1 MDATV
6 RPVPD
11 GDGDV
16 LLQVEHLS
24 KRFPQ
29 VLANDD
35 VSFSVRRGEAHCLLG
50 ENGAGK
56 STLAEILYGVH
67 RPDLGTIRYKGKA
80 VTIASPKDAIQ
91 LGIGMVHQHF
101 VLIPPLSALENI
113 VMGTQRGGL
122 RIDMQAAMRK
132 LETLCSTYDIQMD
145 LSATISRLCVGEQQ
159 WVEILKALYVGIELL
174 ILDEPTASLTPM
186 EADKLFAIIKKM
198 KADGLSLIFITHK
211 MNEVMQVS
219 DRVTVMRKGKV
230 VGTAN
235 TSDMT
240 PRELARLMVGREVEL
255 QIDKGQATPGAALLE
270 ISDLRAHDDRGVE
283 VLQGISLDVR
293 TNEIVAVAGVSGNG
307 QSELYDVLIGVRKAT
322 SGRVT
327 LAGKALTNRSPSY
340 IADQG
345 VASVP
350 EDRMRQG
357 LVMNFRV
364 DENLILGIQRKSPF
378 SQGGLL
384 NQAAIDAFARD
395 AIAKYDIAT
404 PSARN
409 TTRVLSGGNL
419 QKVIMARELSQQP
432 RCLIVSQPTR
442 GLDVGATE
450 YVRIRLLEER
460 DRGAAIL
467 LISEDLD
474 ENLQSCHP
482 HRRHVQGQGRR
493 RAGCRGGDPRE
504 SWPPDGRM

>member
-1 MDATV
+1 
-6 RPVPD
+6 
-11 GDGDV
+11 V
-16 LLQVEHLS
+16 LLAVEHLS
-24 KRFPQ
+24 KAFPQ

-35 VSFSVRRGEAHCLLG
+35 VSFAVRRGEAHCLLG

-67 RPDLGTIRYKGKA
+67 RPDAGTVRYKGKP
-80 VTIASPKDAIQ
+80 VTIASPRDAIQ

-101 VLIPPLSALENI
+101 VLVPPLSALENI
-113 VMGTQRGGL
+113 VIGTQRRGL
-122 RIDMQAAMRK
+122 RIDMRAATRK
-132 LETLCSTYDIQMD
+132 LQSLCSAYDLNLD
-145 LSATISRLCVGEQQ
+145 LSTPISRLCVGEQQ
-159 WVEILKALYVGIELL
+159 WVEILKALYVGVDLL

-186 EADKLFAIIKKM
+186 EADKLFAIIRKM

-211 MNEVMQVS
+211 MHEVMQVS
-219 DRVTVMRKGKV
+219 DRVTVMRRGKV
-230 VGTAN
+230 VATAN

-240 PRELARLMVGREVEL
+240 PRDLAKMMVGREVEL
-255 QIDKGQATPGAALLE
+255 QIDKGQATPGPTLLQV
-270 ISDLRAHDDRGVE
+270 SDLRARDERGVE

-293 TNEIVAVAGVSGNG
+293 THEIVAVAGVSGNG
-307 QSELYDVLIGVRKAT
+307 QSELYDILIGVRKAT

-327 LAGKALTNRSPSY
+327 LEGMTLTNRSPSY
-340 IADQG
+340 IAGQG

-350 EDRMRQG
+350 EDRLRQG

-364 DENLILGIQRKSPF
+364 EENLILGIQRKTPF
-378 SQGGLL
+378 SRRGLL
-384 NQAAIDAFARD
+384 NQAAIEAFARD
-395 AIAKYDIAT
+395 AIAQYDIAT

-419 QKVIMARELSQQP
+419 QKVIMARELSQKP
-432 RCLIVSQPTR
+432 KCLIVSQPTR

-450 YVRIRLLEER
+450 YVRKRLLEER

-474 ENLQSCHP
+474 EVFNLAT
-482 HRRHVQGQGRR
+482 RIAVMFKGRVVGVLDAEGATR
-493 RAGCRGGDPRE
+493 EQVGLLMAGCE
-504 SWPPDGRM
+504 VTV